1 MLRLAT
7 AVSSYPFYNFRY
19 LKLLSEFSNYFSLY
33 IFAGSKLYDRKVFD
47 KNESYRVYYLFPFLI
62 PKRVK
67 YYIGGMISQ
76 IIINLVKPDIVWLFD
91 TAVPLTPLTINRPI
105 VLDIDDPILDYKS
118 RLSLLKDLYILR
130 NKHVRKIVVTTDIIK
145 DKFARLYGI
154 PKEKIEV
161 IPYGVDLKLFRPT
174 NMPDE
179 DIVLYYGTLAPH
191 RSRFLIKVIKDTLT
205 LKKDVKFII
214 IGDAPTWFK
223 EYLVKKNL
231 ADNVIMPGFVKHD
244 KLPEWIKKAKIC
256 IFTQDISLGGRLS
269 FKLLEYMASGRPIVA
284 TDVDESWPV
293 RESGAGIITP
303 IDPNIFAEN
312 IITLLEDKK
321 LAKELAKKGIE
332 YARRFSW
339 DDMIKKYVELFIKI
353 TEE

>member
-33 IFAGSKLYDRKVFD
+33 VFAGSKLYDRKVFD

-76 IIINLVKPDIVWLFD
+76 VIINLVKPDIVWLFD
-91 TAVPLTPLTINRPI
+91 TAAPLTPLTINRPI
-105 VLDIDDPILDYKS
+105 VLDIDDPNFNHKNKLS
-118 RLSLLKDLYILR
+118 RLKDLYILR
-130 NKHVRKIVVTTDIIK
+130 NKRVRKIVVPTEMIK
-145 DKFARLYGI
+145 RKFIRFYGI
-154 PKEKIEV
+154 PKDRIEV
-161 IPYGVDLKLFRPT
+161 LPNGVDLELFRAT
-174 NMPDE
+174 DIPDE
-179 DIVLYYGTLAPH
+179 DIVLYYGTLAPY
-191 RSRFLIKVIKDTLT
+191 RSRFLIKVIENTLM
-205 LKKDVKFII
+205 LRKDVKFII
-214 IGDAPTWFK
+214 IGDIPTWFK
-223 EYLVKKNL
+223 EYLIKRNL
-231 ADNVIMPGFVKHD
+231 TDSVITPGFVEHD
-244 KLPEWIKKAKIC
+244 KLPEWIRKAKVC
-256 IFTQDISLGGRLS
+256 IFTQDISFSRFSSL
-269 FKLLEYMASGRPIVA
+269 KLLEYMASGRPIVA

-293 RESGAGIITP
+293 RESSAGIITP
-303 IDPNIFAEN
+303 IDPKIFAEN